1 MMNLFENLQLMK
13 ESKQYDIGFGHLGNG
28 ITVWNRSEMQY
39 GDYKKIAYISDD
51 GVIKYY
57 DSNLPEDVKDK
68 IEKFANHTK
77 QQNDEKVKKDI
88 ESKKKNDEFLRN
100 RFKTESLTNDKLWDK
115 FNELFK
121 GFIPLEDLT
130 NYFSLD
136 QFGEFVQWLRHE
148 ADMDYEYNKIYRN
161 WDEVFKDL
169 YDATGSENTD
179 SISMEN
185 IFNFFSTTDLED
197 FWEWIEKEYDIDDR
211 LEESKHLKEY
221 KSNINNKT
229 ELWDEM
235 IRYTEEPLVSFN
247 DLFNCYSTDDL
258 QDLYDYLSSEYEDD
272 EFPVYR
278 GKINNKDEMWDAMNE
293 LILPNEQQVSFNN
306 LFNCY
311 SLDKLKDLYD
321 YLSSEYSDIDDLDES
336 MKFEESIEDMNSLT
350 YLVDKYEISYEDI
363 VKNLDKWLSD
373 NEIVH
378 FVQDYMNDHG
388 IKYDDD
394 LEESVKLEKLSIGNK
409 LQAVFDKFD
418 SNIKL
423 VGFMLQ
429 FIDEDTIEKMYN
441 EIASV
446 EEATSGI
453 GGTYTTK
460 AIDMIPTGVK
470 KGKRMS
476 L

>member
-1 MMNLFENLQLMK
+1 MNLFENLQAMK
-13 ESKQYDIGFGHLGNG
+13 E
-28 ITVWNRSEMQY
+28 
-39 GDYKKIAYISDD
+39 
-51 GVIKYY
+51 
-57 DSNLPEDVKDK
+57 
-68 IEKFANHTK
+68 
-77 QQNDEKVKKDI
+77 
-88 ESKKKNDEFLRN
+88 
-100 RFKTESLTNDKLWDK
+100 
-115 FNELFK
+115 
-121 GFIPLEDLT
+121 
-130 NYFSLD
+130 
-136 QFGEFVQWLRHE
+136 
-148 ADMDYEYNKIYRN
+148 YN
-161 WDEVFKDL
+161 
-169 YDATGSENTD
+169 
-179 SISMEN
+179 
-185 IFNFFSTTDLED
+185 
-197 FWEWIEKEYDIDDR
+197 
-211 LEESKHLKEY
+211 
-221 KSNINNKT
+221 SNINNKD
-229 ELWDEM
+229 ELYNEM
-235 IRYTEEPLVSFN
+235 LKYTEEPLVSFT
-247 DLFNCYSTDDL
+247 DLFNCYSIDDL
-258 QDLYDYLSSEYEDD
+258 QDLYNYLSSEYEDD

-278 GKINNKDEMWDAMNE
+278 GKINNKDEMWNTMNE
-293 LILPNEQQVSFNN
+293 LILPHEEQVSFDE
-306 LFNCY
+306 LFNCF
-311 SLDKLKDLYD
+311 SIDKLKDLYD

-453 GGTYTTK
+453 GDAYTTK
-460 AIDMIPTGVK
+460 SIDILPGIYK
-470 KGKRMS
+470 KPK
-476 L
+476 LKN